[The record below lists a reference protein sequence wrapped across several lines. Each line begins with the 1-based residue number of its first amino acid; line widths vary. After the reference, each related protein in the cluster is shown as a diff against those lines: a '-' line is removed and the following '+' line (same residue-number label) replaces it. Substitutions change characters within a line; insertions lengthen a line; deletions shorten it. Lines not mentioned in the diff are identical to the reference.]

1 MTNTLADWVICS
13 VCFFVDNDLF
23 VDYRYDIIY
32 SWHLTYGIEDSGEAQ
47 WRICFFVLV
56 NDNH

>member
-1 MTNTLADWVICS
+1 MTNTLADWAICS

-47 WRICFFVLV
+47 WRICFFSFSE
-56 NDNH
+56 